1 LRGRL
6 EKIAM
11 IASIRDVRND
21 FGNMSRQEIETE
33 ETRVGIRGRL

>member
-1 LRGRL
+1 M

-21 FGNMSRQEIETE
+21 FRNMSRQEIETE
-33 ETRVGIRGRL
+33 GTHVGIRGRL